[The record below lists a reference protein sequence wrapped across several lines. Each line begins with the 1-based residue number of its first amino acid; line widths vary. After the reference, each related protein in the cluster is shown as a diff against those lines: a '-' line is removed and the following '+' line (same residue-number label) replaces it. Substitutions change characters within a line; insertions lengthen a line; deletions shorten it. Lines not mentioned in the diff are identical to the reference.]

1 MEGKSI
7 LSGLLLGWFFV
18 VWCCTCLIDVS
29 VPITSVPSYRLRDSI
44 QSSIFYCPFTL
55 DVESHWRNGPKEEV
69 IIKGGPGTMFL
80 FREKIVAVFE
90 NAKETGAVIQWFLG
104 QVRLDHLF
112 FDVLSFEYVWLTLLC
127 VSVVSVLVQIL
138 VLEPFMKVKHAP
150 AGYVQEME
158 RRETEY
164 ANSMMRKF
172 VVEKLLMLA
181 YVVVRN
187 TEKENNPVSSPPL
200 SKSKRPG
207 LFDWS
212 LRVTD
217 ASVFAIWFIIVW
229 SVTSVTTMANQRFE
243 TIIGVDIEKHDSDE
257 DSDEEET
264 AKKKKR
270 KERNVE
276 KTSSKKSD
284 TDPNHSQ
291 MLMRR
296 LLLLLSAC
304 MFTSTALISF
314 GVTTFKLMHPIYSSM
329 ICIEGMIVLVRSIYV
344 GYRIAWWQMVP
355 QAKTRQSEAF
365 QRRIYMSKRITDVI
379 LHSLTSVMY
388 TLYLITGV
396 IINGKLIPLA
406 FVARLSHNLHRTL
419 YNIFDHLNGLETSKF
434 LD

>member
-1 MEGKSI
+1 MS
-7 LSGLLLGWFFV
+7 
-18 VWCCTCLIDVS
+18 
-29 VPITSVPSYRLRDSI
+29 
-44 QSSIFYCPFTL
+44 
-55 DVESHWRNGPKEEV
+55 
-69 IIKGGPGTMFL
+69 
-80 FREKIVAVFE
+80 
-90 NAKETGAVIQWFLG
+90 
-104 QVRLDHLF
+104 
-112 FDVLSFEYVWLTLLC
+112 
-127 VSVVSVLVQIL
+127 
-138 VLEPFMKVKHAP
+138 
-150 AGYVQEME
+150 
-158 RRETEY
+158 
-164 ANSMMRKF
+164 RK
-172 VVEKLLMLA
+172 
-181 YVVVRN
+181 Y
-187 TEKENNPVSSPPL
+187 
-200 SKSKRPG
+200 
-207 LFDWS
+207 
-212 LRVTD
+212 
-217 ASVFAIWFIIVW
+217 
-229 SVTSVTTMANQRFE
+229 

-276 KTSSKKSD
+276 KSSSKKSD

-365 QRRIYMSKRITDVI
+365 QRRIYMSKRITD
-379 LHSLTSVMY
+379 
-388 TLYLITGV
+388 ITGV

-419 YNIFDHLNGLETSKF
+419 CNIFDHLNGLETSKF